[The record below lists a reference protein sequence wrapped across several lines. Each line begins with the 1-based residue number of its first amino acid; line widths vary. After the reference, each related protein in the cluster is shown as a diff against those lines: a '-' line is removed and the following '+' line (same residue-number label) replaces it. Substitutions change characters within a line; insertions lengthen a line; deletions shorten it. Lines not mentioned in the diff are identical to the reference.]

1 MFVVLALL
9 GTLVIT
15 TFAACLARR
24 HGHGLL
30 VGVFVGAV
38 LISVVVAG
46 KLVNVFGFTVSAAL
60 LLYSATFL
68 LTDTLSEFF
77 GKRFAFRA
85 VAAGL
90 IGDILLV
97 YTVKMAIMWEPSP
110 YWEGQEAFVAT
121 LGSTWRIVLGS
132 FLAYAAAQF
141 HDVIAYDF
149 WKRKM
154 GGRHMWWRNN
164 ASTWVSQA
172 VDTVIFYSV
181 AFYGTVPNGILIRDL
196 ILVTFVIKIVI
207 AAADTPF
214 LYFIRWYYRR
224 APIAEPA
231 YETSDVERVT
241 SSVKS

>member
-1 MFVVLALL
+1 MFPILALL

-24 HGHGLL
+24 HGHGTL
-30 VGVFVGAV
+30 VGLFVGAV

-77 GKRFAFRA
+77 GKRFAMRA

-90 IGDILLV
+90 LGDILLV
-97 YTVKMAIMWEPSP
+97 YTVKVAISWEPSP

-121 LGSTWRIVLGS
+121 LGSTWRIVLAS

-141 HDVIAYDF
+141 HDVTAYDF
-149 WKRKM
+149 WKRKT

-164 ASTWVSQA
+164 ASTWVSQLI
-172 VDTVIFYSV
+172 DTVIFYTV
-181 AFYGTVPNGILIRDL
+181 AFYGTVPNGVLVKEL
-196 ILVTFVIKIVI
+196 ILVTFVFKVAI
-207 AAADTPF
+207 AAIDTPF
-214 LYFIRWYYRR
+214 LYFIRWYYQR
-224 APIAEPA
+224 APIAELP
-231 YETSDVERVT
+231 YDKSGSEPVT
-241 SSVKS
+241 SPVGG